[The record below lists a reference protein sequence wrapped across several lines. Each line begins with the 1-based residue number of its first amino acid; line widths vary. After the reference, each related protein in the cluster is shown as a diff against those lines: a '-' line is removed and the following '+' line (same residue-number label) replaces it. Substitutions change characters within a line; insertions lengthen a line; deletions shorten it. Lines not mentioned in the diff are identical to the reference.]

1 MTHKPLLDISD
12 ATRLVVQ
19 LASEKQASDISLLD
33 MRQACSFTDYFVLA
47 TTESSRQMNS
57 LVDDI
62 AKALNAVGI
71 SVHHLEGNKGGG
83 WTLMDYG
90 DFIVHVFRQEE
101 RDFYQMD
108 EFWSKAPLI
117 LRIQ

>member
-1 MTHKPLLDISD
+1 MTQKPLLDISD

-47 TTESSRQMNS
+47 TAESNRQMNS

-62 AKALNAVGI
+62 EKALRAVAI
-71 SVHHLEGNKGGG
+71 SVHHLEGNTGGG
-83 WTLMDYG
+83 WILMDYG

-101 RDFYQMD
+101 RNFYQMD
-108 EFWSKAPLI
+108 DFWSNAPLV